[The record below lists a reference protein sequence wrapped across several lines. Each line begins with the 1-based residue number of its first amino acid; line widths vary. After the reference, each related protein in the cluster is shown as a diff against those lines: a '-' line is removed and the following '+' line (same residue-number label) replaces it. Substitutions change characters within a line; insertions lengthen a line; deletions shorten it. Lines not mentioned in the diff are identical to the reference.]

1 MDSYIHEKMQ
11 PIPLKKVTSFENSSE
26 LSLNNTFF
34 DPSKMSPP
42 NSFMDKLIK
51 RMDTYYSPNTKI
63 DNPLLIKYSKNN

>member
-42 NSFMDKLIK
+42 NNFMDKLIK
-51 RMDTYYSPNTKI
+51 RMDTYYSPKK
-63 DNPLLIKYSKNN
+63 DNKPLLFQYSEKN

>member
-26 LSLNNTFF
+26 LSLNHTFF

-42 NSFMDKLIK
+42 NNFMDKLIK
-51 RMDTYYSPNTKI
+51 RMDTYYSPK
-63 DNPLLIKYSKNN
+63 DNSTLVFQYPVNK